1 MPESSLAGKFCVVTG
16 ATSGIGLAVALSLAG
31 KGARVLG
38 VGRDPARAEAAR
50 ALVAEAAKTVGGPA
64 PRFELADLSRM
75 AEVASLA
82 RRIGEGEPSLEVLV
96 NCAGVYT
103 DRRVL
108 TAEGLETQFAVNHLA
123 PFFLTKSLLPL
134 LEAAP
139 EGRVITVSSD
149 SHYYG
154 WIRWRDPSLGRFY
167 LGLWAYEQSK
177 LANVLFSYELVR
189 RLGPESRIRVAV
201 ADPGLANT
209 SMGEK
214 QGPSVASLFWSLRRR
229 CGTPP
234 SVPAEAIVSLA
245 ALPEGGLANG
255 LYWKAGKPVASSRLS
270 YRAKDAK
277 RLWTLSEALVDRVL
291 SDRVLSGNAPSGKA
305 SARGSVDGP
314 GAGGV

>member
-16 ATSGIGLAVALSLAG
+16 ATSGIGLAVALSLARRG
-31 KGARVLG
+31 GRVLG
-38 VGRDPARAEAAR
+38 IGRDPGRAEAAR
-50 ALVAEAAKTVGGPA
+50 ALVAEAAKAAGGPE
-64 PRFELADLSRM
+64 PRYELADLSLM
-75 AEVASLA
+75 SEVASLA
-82 RRIGEGEPSLEVLV
+82 RRIGEREARVDVLV
-96 NCAGVYT
+96 NCAGIYV
-103 DRRVL
+103 DRRIL

-154 WIRWRDPSLGRFY
+154 WIRWRDPSLGRLY

-189 RLGPESRIRVAV
+189 RLGPESRVKIAV

-214 QGPSVASLFWSLRRR
+214 HGHSLASLFWSLRRR
-229 CGTPP
+229 WGTPA
-234 SVPAEAIVSLA
+234 SVPAEAIASLA
-245 ALPEGGLANG
+245 ALPAGGLTTG
-255 LYWKAGKPVASSRLS
+255 LYWKAGKAVTSSRLS
-270 YRAKDAK
+270 YREKDAK
-277 RLWTLSEALVDRVL
+277 RLWELSETLVD
-291 SDRVLSGNAPSGKA
+291 SAQKDGAFKSGASG
-305 SARGSVDGP
+305 
-314 GAGGV
+314 GGT